1 MSVLSEIK
9 KIRRLMREATGLET
23 PRRRRKKKSTEKRKK
38 KRKEKLPRV
47 IKAVDFQRGRSKT
60 SIDKKRKAMKPGKR
74 KSKNRKI
81 YYEYRKNRS
90 DLREK
95 V

>member
-9 KIRRLMREATGLET
+9 RIRRLMREATGLET
-23 PRRRRKKKSTEKRKK
+23 RRRRKKKSIVRKK